1 MLPPKGPHK
10 PLGEPGACVPAWPP
24 LALPSLLSRLGA
36 VPVLLLGLSVV
47 SAADVAAHV
56 VPLQWPLS
64 PPCTSP
70 AAKDSC
76 TGAFPGQVFVYP
88 FEEVVFAAERH
99 LAS

>member
-1 MLPPKGPHK
+1 ML
-10 PLGEPGACVPAWPP
+10 AWPP

-36 VPVLLLGLSVV
+36 VPVLLGLCVV

-76 TGAFPGQVFVYP
+76 TGAFPGQVFVHP
-88 FEEVVFAAERH
+88 FEEAVFAAECH